1 MRDFSLKADN
11 LTRFREHAVRG
22 KSNNMTARETL
33 LIGQE
38 RASLPMTSLAMKLA
52 MNAVDY
58 FQGNRDATKEALVRA
73 IFGTFMGGLIILL
86 ILLYAGAPIV

>member
-1 MRDFSLKADN
+1 
-11 LTRFREHAVRG
+11 
-22 KSNNMTARETL
+22 MTARETL
-33 LIGQE
+33 LVGQE
-38 RASLPMTSLAMKLA
+38 RASLPMTSLAM
-52 MNAVDY
+52 NVVGY